1 MRWIADLEAPLEGIV
16 RLMLYETEN
25 GAFLFLFD
33 RKEDAPCA
41 FDEWFGDR
49 KAAREAARSRFGVA
63 RERWVWIPD
72 PRVGDRDDLIAP
84 RRAAAEGCG
93 G

>member
-1 MRWIADLEAPLEGIV
+1 MRWIAELEAPAEGVV
-16 RLMLYETEN
+16 RLMLYEAE
-25 GAFLFLFD
+25 AAVWLFLYD
-33 RKEDAPCA
+33 RREDAPCA
-41 FDEWFGDR
+41 HDERYDDCE
-49 KAAREAARSRFGVA
+49 AAREAARQRFGVS

-72 PRVGDRDDLIAP
+72 PRAGDRDDLIAP